1 MYKLTMCKGLSY
13 HGIVTATVKR
23 PDVCVEKKEDAEYL
37 AGTGYFRLTAHPVP
51 QPTAQPIVPEPEP
64 EKDKVRN
71 RKALE
76 NYSKAELEAYAAE
89 VGADIS
95 ECTNNEQRA
104 AVIKA
109 VLASKENRISEEES
123 LEPAFTLGA

>member
-37 AGTGYFRLTAHPVP
+37 AGTGYFRLTAQPVP
-51 QPTAQPIVPEPEP
+51 QPAVQPMILEP
-64 EKDKVRN
+64 EKDKGRN

-89 VGADIS
+89 VEADIS
-95 ECTNNEQRA
+95 ECTNNEQRV

-109 VLASKENRISEEES
+109 VLASKESQGSEGDG
-123 LEPAFTLGA
+123 LEPAFAQGL

>member
-23 PDVCVEKKEDAEYL
+23 PDVEVEKKEDAEYL
-37 AGTGYFRLTAHPVP
+37 AGTGYFRLTAQPIP
-51 QPTAQPIVPEPEP
+51 QPAAQPIVPEP
-64 EKDKVRN
+64 DKVRN

-89 VGADIS
+89 VDADIS

-109 VLASKENRISEEES
+109 VLASKESRVPEGES
-123 LEPAFTLGA
+123 LEPAFVQGI